1 MLTQII
7 VLLLAAVI
15 LVPLCTRLALGGV
28 IGYLLAGLLVGPAVL
43 GMVDDV
49 ESVVHL
55 SEFGV
60 VFLLFV
66 IGLELRPS
74 RLWLLREQ
82 VFGHGSAQVLATG
95 GVIGIIAWQFG
106 LSWQAAIVVGVG
118 LALSSTALVLQT
130 LSEKNQL
137 TARHGREAFAILLF
151 QDLAVIPLL
160 ALLPALGVS
169 GGIDAPAGWLL
180 ALRAAGILVAAVLG
194 SRLLLRPLLRLI
206 VTFGGREIF
215 TASALLLVVGSALST
230 VWAGLSMSLGA
241 FLAGVLLADSEY
253 RHELEAVIEPFKGLL
268 LGLFFM
274 SVGMTVDLPLL
285 FRDPA
290 SVIALVLA
298 LVALKALVLLALR
311 PLLKTSAESTRKL
324 ALSLAQGGEFAFV
337 LFGIA
342 TGFGII
348 DKPTSAMLTLVVTLS
363 MLVAPLLFLLDEK
376 VLDKL
381 KPPEAPA
388 SDYDPI
394 QDTGSPVIIVGFGR
408 VGQVVARVLHS
419 RDIAFTALEINP
431 QQIDFV
437 RKFGN
442 RVYYGDASRLD
453 LLEAAGIRSAKLF
466 VLAIGNVETS
476 VKVAA
481 MVRKHF
487 PQVPIYARTR
497 NRPHSYQLLDL
508 GVKMQIRETLY
519 SSMELSRGVLHELGF
534 EESEAD
540 RTIDAFREFDYKLLY
555 QQHAVHRDEQ
565 QLVATTRQAT
575 DELKSLFE
583 ADQPKTQPKKRH
595 TR

>member
-28 IGYLLAGLLVGPAVL
+28 IGYLLAGLLVGPGVL
-43 GMVDDV
+43 GLVDDV
-49 ESVVHL
+49 ESVMHL

-82 VFGHGSAQVLATG
+82 VFGHGSAQVLVTG
-95 GVIGIIAWQFG
+95 SVIGIAAWMYG
-106 LSWQAAIVVGVG
+106 LSWQASIVVGVG

-130 LSEKNQL
+130 LAEKSQL

-160 ALLPALGVS
+160 ALLPLLSSSAA
-169 GGIDAPAGWLL
+169 DATQPGWQS
-180 ALRAAGILVAAVLG
+180 ALRATAIIVAAVFA
-194 SRLLLRPLLRLI
+194 SRLLLRPLFRLI

-215 TASALLLVVGSALST
+215 TATALLLVVGSALST

-274 SVGMTVDLPLL
+274 AVGMTVDLPLL
-285 FRDPA
+285 FREPVV
-290 SVIALVLA
+290 VIALM
-298 LVALKALVLLALR
+298 VALIVTKALVLLALR
-311 PLLKTSAESTRKL
+311 PLMKTASDSARKL
-324 ALSLAQGGEFAFV
+324 ALALAQGGEFAFV

-342 TGFGII
+342 ASVGIF
-348 DKPTSAMLTLVVTLS
+348 DQATSAKLTLVVTLS
-363 MLVAPLLFLLDEK
+363 MLASPLLFLFDEK
-376 VLDKL
+376 ILDRL
-381 KPPEAPA
+381 KPVEPAA

-408 VGQVVARVLHS
+408 VGQMVARVLHT
-419 RDIAFTALEINP
+419 RNIAFTALEINP

-442 RVYYGDASRLD
+442 KVYYGDAARLD
-453 LLEAAGIRSAKLF
+453 LLEAAGIKNAKLF
-466 VLAIGNVETS
+466 VLAIGNLDTS
-476 VKVAA
+476 IKVAT

-487 PQVPIYARTR
+487 PQVPIYARSL
-497 NRPHSYQLLDL
+497 NRAHSYQLMDL
-508 GVKMQIRETLY
+508 GVKMEIRETLY
-519 SSMELSRGVLHELGF
+519 SSMELSRGVLQELGLSKF
-534 EESEAD
+534 DAD
-540 RTIDAFREFDYKLLY
+540 RTIEAFHEFDYKLLH
-555 QQHAVHRDEQ
+555 QQHAVHRDEK
-565 QLVATTRQAT
+565 QLIATSKQASE
-575 DELKSLFE
+575 ELKSLFE
-583 ADQPKTQPKKRH
+583 AEPAKTAN
-595 TR
+595 

>member
-28 IGYLLAGLLVGPAVL
+28 IGYLLAGLLVGPGVFGL
-43 GMVDDV
+43 VDEV
-49 ESVVHL
+49 ESVMHL

-82 VFGHGSAQVLATG
+82 VFGHGSAQVLITG
-95 GVIGIIAWQFG
+95 SLIGVAAWFTG
-106 LSWQAAIVVGVG
+106 LSWQASIVVGAG

-130 LSEKNQL
+130 LAEKGQL

-160 ALLPALGVS
+160 AILPALGSVAS
-169 GGIDAPAGWLL
+169 DASQPGWQS
-180 ALRAAGILVAAVLG
+180 ALRATAILVAAVLG

-285 FRDPA
+285 FREP
-290 SVIALVLA
+290 VIVIGLVLA
-298 LVALKALVLLALR
+298 LIVVKTLVLVAMR
-311 PLLKTSAESTRKL
+311 PLLKTSVDSTRKL
-324 ALSLAQGGEFAFV
+324 ALALAQGGEFAFV

-342 TGFGII
+342 AGFGIF
-348 DKPTSAMLTLVVTLS
+348 DKPTSAILTLVVAVS
-363 MLVAPLLFLLDEK
+363 MLLSPLLFLFDEK
-376 VLDKL
+376 VLDRL
-381 KPPEAPA
+381 KPAEPVA

-408 VGQVVARVLHS
+408 VGQVVARVLNS
-419 RDIAFTALEINP
+419 RSIPFTALEINP

-442 RVYYGDASRLD
+442 KVYYGDASRLD
-453 LLEAAGIRSAKLF
+453 LLEAAGIKNAKLF
-466 VLAIGNVETS
+466 VLAIGNSEVS

-487 PQVPIYARTR
+487 PHVPIYARTR
-497 NRPHSYQLLDL
+497 NRAHTYQLLDL
-508 GVKMQIRETLY
+508 GVKLQIRETLY
-519 SSMELSRGVLHELGF
+519 SSMELSRGVLQELGF
-534 EESEAD
+534 DRPEVD
-540 RTIDAFREFDYKLLY
+540 RTIEAFREFDYKLLH

-565 QLVATTRQAT
+565 QLIATARQANE
-575 DELKSLFE
+575 ELKSLFE
-583 ADQPKTQPKKRH
+583 AERPTTEAQQKA
-595 TR
+595 

>member
-15 LVPLCTRLALGGV
+15 LVPLCTRMALGGV

-43 GMVDDV
+43 SMVDDV

-82 VFGHGSAQVLATG
+82 VFGHGAAQVLVTS
-95 GVIGIIAWQFG
+95 GVIGLAAWLFG
-106 LSWQAAIVVGVG
+106 LSWQASIVVGAG

-130 LSEKNQL
+130 LAEKGQL
-137 TARHGREAFAILLF
+137 TTRHGREAFAILLF

-160 ALLPALGVS
+160 ALLPLLGS
-169 GGIDAPAGWLL
+169 ATSDASQPGWQST
-180 ALRAAGILVAAVLG
+180 LRITAILVAAIVG

-285 FRDPA
+285 FREPVT
-290 SVIALVLA
+290 VISLVLA
-298 LVALKALVLLALR
+298 LIVVKASVLMALR
-311 PLLKTSAESTRKL
+311 PLMKTAADSTRKL
-324 ALSLAQGGEFAFV
+324 ALALAQGGEFAFV

-342 TGFGII
+342 AGFGIF
-348 DKPTSAMLTLVVTLS
+348 DKPTSAILTLVVALS
-363 MLVAPLLFLLDEK
+363 MLISPLLFLLDEK
-376 VLDKL
+376 VFDRL
-381 KPPEAPA
+381 KPAEPAA

-419 RDIAFTALEINP
+419 RNIAFTALEVNP

-442 RVYYGDASRLD
+442 KVYYGDASRLD
-453 LLEAAGIRSAKLF
+453 LLEAAGIKNAKLF

-476 VKVAA
+476 IKVAT

-497 NRPHSYQLLDL
+497 NRSHSYQLLDL

-519 SSMELSRGVLHELGF
+519 SSIELSRGVLQELGF
-534 EESEAD
+534 DEQD
-540 RTIDAFREFDYKLLY
+540 VGRTIDAFREFDYKLLY
-555 QQHAVHRDEQ
+555 QEHAVHRDEQ

-575 DELKSLFE
+575 EELRSLFE
-583 ADQPKTQPKKRH
+583 ADRP
-595 TR
+595 